1 MQKKP
6 PTPRAN
12 GAEHGWLSV
21 RASCSTLGI
30 STFSF
35 YDWRR
40 KYRDFPGP
48 REDGRYSID
57 ELQLWRDNH
66 PEKGQ
71 GAGNKV
77 TGRREELMC
86 ENLEKRNQL
95 LDRQIAESERRLVN
109 ADAVIELLTRERT
122 LALES
127 LRKRMLSELPAEL
140 AGKQPSK
147 IAALLEEAIEEFLD
161 DMKFGM
167 QRIVCG
173 D

>member
-6 PTPRAN
+6 PSPRAN

-77 TGRREELMC
+77 TGRREDLMC

-95 LDRQIAESERRLVN
+95 LDRQIAEADGRLVSGEK
-109 ADAVIELLTRERT
+109 VIELFVRERSI
-122 LALES
+122 LLES
-127 LRKRMLSELPAEL
+127 FRKRLLSELPAECEGKR
-140 AGKQPSK
+140 AGE
-147 IAALLEEAIEEFLD
+147 IAALLTEAFNEFLE
-161 DMKFGM
+161 GV
-167 QRIVCG
+167 QESVPRIVAAE
-173 D
+173 

>member
-6 PTPRAN
+6 PFPRAN

-40 KYRDFPGP
+40 KHRDFPAP
-48 REDGRYSID
+48 REDGRYSI
-57 ELQLWRDNH
+57 ELLQDWMNAH

-77 TGRREELMC
+77 TGRREDLMC
-86 ENLEKRNQL
+86 ENLEKRNAL
-95 LDRQIAESERRLVN
+95 LDRQIAEADGRLVDGN
-109 ADAVIELLTRERT
+109 KVIEFMVRERT
-122 LALES
+122 IALES
-127 LRKRMLSELPAEL
+127 FRKRLLSELPAECE
-140 AGKQPSK
+140 GKRAST
-147 IAALLEEAIEEFLD
+147 IAMLLREAFDEFLSD
-161 DMKFGM
+161 IENAIP
-167 QRIVCG
+167 RIVFG

>member
-1 MQKKP
+1 MEKKP

-40 KYRDFPGP
+40 KHRDFPAP

-57 ELQLWRDNH
+57 ELQHWRDNH

-86 ENLEKRNQL
+86 ENIEKRNAL
-95 LDRQIAESERRLVN
+95 LDREIAEADGRLVDG
-109 ADAVIELLTRERT
+109 AKVIEFFVRERT
-122 LALES
+122 LNLEAF
-127 LRKRMLSELPAEL
+127 RKRVLSEIPAE
-140 AGKQPSK
+140 AEGKRAQQ
-147 IAALLEEAIEEFLD
+147 IAQLLKDAFDEYLD
-161 DMKFGM
+161 QIRESVPD
-167 QRIVCG
+167 IVWG
-173 D
+173 A

>member
-6 PTPRAN
+6 PPPRVN

-21 RASCSTLGI
+21 PASCSTLGI

-40 KYRDFPGP
+40 KHCDFPGP

-57 ELQLWRDNH
+57 ELQCWRDNH

-77 TGRREELMC
+77 TGRREDLMC
-86 ENLEKRNQL
+86 QNLEKRNAL
-95 LDRQIAESERRLVN
+95 LDRQIAEADGRLVDG
-109 ADAVIELLTRERT
+109 AKVVELFVRERT
-122 LALES
+122 LNLEAF
-127 LRKRMLSELPAEL
+127 RKRVLSEIPAE
-140 AGKQPSK
+140 AEGKPASK
-147 IAALLEEAIEEFLD
+147 IAQLLKDAFDEYLDEAKRSIAA
-161 DMKFGM
+161 
-167 QRIVCG
+167 IVRAA
-173 D
+173 

>member
-1 MQKKP
+1 MQKEP
-6 PTPRAN
+6 PPPRAN

-57 ELQLWRDNH
+57 ELQRWRDDH
-66 PEKGQ
+66 PERGQ

-77 TGRREELMC
+77 TGRREDLMC
-86 ENLEKRNQL
+86 QNLEKRNAL
-95 LDRQIAESERRLVN
+95 LDRQIAEADGRLVRG
-109 ADAVIELLTRERT
+109 DQVLEFFTRERT

-127 LRKRMLSELPAEL
+127 VRKRLLSELPAECE
-140 AGKQPSK
+140 GKRAPQ
-147 IAALLEEAIEEFLD
+147 IALLLREAFDEFLS
-161 DMKFGM
+161 DMENAAP
-167 QRIVCG
+167 RILYG